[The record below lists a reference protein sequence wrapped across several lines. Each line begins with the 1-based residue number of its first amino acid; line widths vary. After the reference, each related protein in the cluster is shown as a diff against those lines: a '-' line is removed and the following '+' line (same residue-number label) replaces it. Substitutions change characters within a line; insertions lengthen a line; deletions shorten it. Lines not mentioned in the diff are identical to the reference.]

1 MITVLLAD
9 DQALVRQ
16 ALAALLALEPDIEIV
31 GQAADAAAAVALAAE
46 RQPDVVL
53 MDVQMSS
60 TPGSGED
67 GITATARIRLAAP
80 ATRVI
85 IVTTF
90 GRPGYLRRGWRPAR
104 WGSWSRTPRPK
115 S

>member
-31 GQAADAAAAVALAAE
+31 GQAADADAAVALAAA

-53 MDVQMSS
+53 MDVQMPASPPP
-60 TPGSGED
+60 PGSGWPL
-67 GITATARIRLAAP
+67 R
-80 ATRVI
+80 
-85 IVTTF
+85 
-90 GRPGYLRRGWRPAR
+90 RPG
-104 WGSWSRTPRPK
+104 
-115 S
+115 